1 MQNIDAATWKVLV
14 VEDDDSNRTV
24 VSHILRFYD
33 AEVFEAASGEEAVTL
48 LDKITE
54 LSFGLFDIQMPHMSG
69 WQLLKE
75 LRSRPLPT
83 LSQIPVIAVTALAM
97 QGDRERILAAG
108 FDGYIMK
115 PIDAST
121 FIESITGILA
131 ACSETRKV

>member
-33 AEVFEAASGEEAVTL
+33 AEVFEAASGEEAVAL
-48 LDKITE
+48 LDKMTE
-54 LSFGLFDIQMPHMSG
+54 LTFGLFDIQMPHMSG

>member
-121 FIESITGILA
+121 FIESITGIIA